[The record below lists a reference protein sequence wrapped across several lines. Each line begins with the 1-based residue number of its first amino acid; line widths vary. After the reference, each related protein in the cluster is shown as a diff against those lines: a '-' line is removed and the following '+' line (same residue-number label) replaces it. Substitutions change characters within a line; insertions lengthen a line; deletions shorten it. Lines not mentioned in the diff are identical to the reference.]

1 MKSWTV
7 AIKDIQKLPEKVVRG
22 TVFSMFSNIVEA
34 TPVGNTKLWKSL
46 ESTKK
51 GADEGTRRK
60 GPKGYVGGT
69 LRGNWQIGVG
79 AAPTDKKEPDPSG
92 VTAVSG
98 GLSAINGAEMGKSIY
113 ITNNMPYAERVEYG
127 WSSQNKGFV
136 RREMQAL
143 QTRLEE
149 AVKKL

>member
-34 TPVGNTKLWKSL
+34 TPVGNPELWKS
-46 ESTKK
+46 KP
-51 GADEGTRRK
+51 
-60 GPKGYVGGT
+60 PKGYVGGT

-79 AAPTDKKEPDPSG
+79 ASPTDKKEPDSSG
-92 VTAVSG
+92 ATAVTG
-98 GLSAINGAEMGKSIY
+98 GLAAINKAEMGQAIF
-113 ITNNMPYAERVEYG
+113 IANNMPYAERVEYG

-136 RREMQAL
+136 RKEMQAL

-149 AVKKL
+149 EVKKL

>member
-7 AIKDIQKLPEKVVRG
+7 AIKDIQKVPEKVVRG
-22 TVFSMFSNIVEA
+22 TVFSMFSRIVEA
-34 TPVGNTKLWKSL
+34 TPVGNPSLWKS
-46 ESTKK
+46 KQ
-51 GADEGTRRK
+51 
-60 GPKGYVGGT
+60 PKGYVGGT

-79 AAPTDKKEPDPSG
+79 AAPVGKRSPDSNG
-92 VTAVSG
+92 ASTVSA
-98 GLSAINGAEMGKSIY
+98 GLPAINSAEMGQVIF
-113 ITNNMPYAERVEYG
+113 IVNNMPYAERVEYG